1 MANLLEVDRL
11 LEQLG
16 NNIDS
21 ARLSLEEQ
29 EKLLGQLKVYGR
41 DVKSATPIFAK
52 KGIATVS
59 HYGLQSEKQPVS
71 REAMRCLANAMLLSE
86 PSRQIFVDLG
96 HAPRVAERLKDAD
109 IDDEFLLCRILF
121 LLTYNRS
128 LEFDRLVQQHGLA
141 DHIIARMA
149 DHRSRY
155 SKRATPDPAAS
166 PMGAMAMAE
175 TSKLIFNMIYYDPDL
190 VDHLKPTAEHVVSIL
205 VNYPILSPPLQSP
218 VTYLLNA
225 LLNLI
230 SMEDEQDLLF
240 PPGAPKSLI
249 DHLLLLLNNAVREH
263 PEPDLDL
270 TAASLITILRKL
282 YRFADKDMQL
292 QIRTALLPSDSE
304 RDLPLGK
311 ADTLPARLLQLSVSP
326 HLPILRDNISNF
338 LFELSD
344 NDPETFVQNIG
355 YGYASG
361 FLMSHGMPVPQSA
374 AGNNGG
380 AMQPG
385 HSTETEPV
393 NPITGQKLSA
403 EQRGGADDGAEM
415 TEEEKERE
423 AERLFVLFERLR
435 ATGVVDVENPVKRAR
450 DEGRFEEIE

>member
-11 LEQLG
+11 LEQLD
-16 NNIDS
+16 NNIRS

-29 EKLLGQLKVYGR
+29 EKLLGQVKVYGR

-52 KGIATVS
+52 KGIATLS
-59 HYGLQSEKQPVS
+59 HYGLQTNSQAVS
-71 REAMRCLANAMLLSE
+71 REALRCLANAMLLNG
-86 PSRQIFVDLG
+86 PSRQIFIDLG

-109 IDDEFLLCRILF
+109 VDDEFLLCRILF

-128 LEFDRLVQQHGLA
+128 LDFDTLIQNNGLA
-141 DHIIARMA
+141 EHLIALMA
-149 DHRSRY
+149 AHRSQY
-155 SKRATPDPAAS
+155 AKEGSSASQHS
-166 PMGAMAMAE
+166 PMEAMAMAE
-175 TSKLIFNMIYYDPDL
+175 TSKLIFNMIYHDPDL
-190 VDHLKPTAEHVVSIL
+190 VDYSKATAGHIVAIITD
-205 VNYPILSPPLQSP
+205 YPGLSPPLQSP

-230 SMEDEQDLLF
+230 SMNDEQDLLF
-240 PPGAPKSLI
+240 PSAAPNSLI
-249 DHLLLLLNNAVREH
+249 DKLLLLLDKAVREH
-263 PEPDLDL
+263 SEPDLEL
-270 TAASLITILRKL
+270 AGASLCTILRKL
-282 YRFADKDMQL
+282 YKFASTSMQL
-292 QIRTALLPSDSE
+292 KLRTALLPSNSE

-311 ADTLPARLLQLSVSP
+311 ADTLPARLLQLTVSP
-326 HLPILRDNISNF
+326 HLPTLRDNISNF
-338 LFELSD
+338 LFELSESD
-344 NDPETFVQNIG
+344 SNIFVQNIG

-374 AGNNGG
+374 TGASREATKGG
-380 AMQPG
+380 QTA
-385 HSTETEPV
+385 EAEPV

-403 EQRGGADDGAEM
+403 EQRGSQTAGEEM

>member
-1 MANLLEVDRL
+1 MADLLEVDRL
-11 LEQLG
+11 LEQLD
-16 NNIDS
+16 NNIHS
-21 ARLSLEEQ
+21 ARLSLDEQ
-29 EKLLGQLKVYGR
+29 QKLLGQVKVYGR

-52 KGIATVS
+52 KGITTLS
-59 HYGLQSEKQPVS
+59 HYGLQSESQAVS
-71 REAMRCLANAMLLSE
+71 REAMRCLANAMLLNE
-86 PSRQIFVDLG
+86 PSRQILIDLG
-96 HAPRVAERLKDAD
+96 HAPRVAERLKNAD
-109 IDDEFLLCRILF
+109 LDDEFLVCRILF

-128 LEFDRLVQQHGLA
+128 LEFDTLVQQNGLA

-149 DHRSRY
+149 NHRSRY
-155 SKRATPDPAAS
+155 AKRGPSDPAAS
-166 PMGAMAMAE
+166 PMEAMAMAE

-190 VDHLKPTAEHVVSIL
+190 MDHLKPTAEHVVSIIA
-205 VNYPILSPPLQSP
+205 NYPILSPPLQSP

-230 SMEDEQDLLF
+230 SMKDEQDLLF
-240 PPGAPKSLI
+240 PPGAPTSLI
-249 DHLLLLLNNAVREH
+249 DRLLLLLNKAVREH
-263 PEPDLDL
+263 PEPDLNL
-270 TAASLITILRKL
+270 TAASLVTILRKL
-282 YRFADKDMQL
+282 YKFADNDMQL
-292 QIRTALLPSDSE
+292 KIRTALLPSDSE

-311 ADTLPARLLQLSVSP
+311 AGTLPARLLQLSVSP
-326 HLPILRDNISNF
+326 HLPTLRDNISNF

-344 NDPETFVQNIG
+344 NDPNTFVQNIG

-374 AGNNGG
+374 TDVNGG
-380 AMQPG
+380 ATPQG
-385 HSTETEPV
+385 QSADAEPV

-403 EQRGGADDGAEM
+403 EQRGGADDGVEM
-415 TEEEKERE
+415 TEDEKERE